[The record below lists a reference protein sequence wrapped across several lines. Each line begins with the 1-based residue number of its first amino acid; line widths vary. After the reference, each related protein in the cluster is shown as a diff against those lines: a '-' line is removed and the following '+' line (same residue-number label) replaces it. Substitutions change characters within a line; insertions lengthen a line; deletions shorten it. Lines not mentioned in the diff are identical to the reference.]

1 MRTVSFMKTGFL
13 IIAMLLT
20 ACASNPQQ
28 TPEQQVAQ
36 RAEARWK
43 RLIAKDYQQAWE
55 YLMPSYRN
63 LVSPQDYGKRF
74 GSAGAWTNAIIHE
87 VTCEPSVC
95 KVKVRVTTKMR
106 VPLFAAKIPEVNT
119 YVDERWVREDGQWW
133 LYEKL

>member
-1 MRTVSFMKTGFL
+1 
-13 IIAMLLT
+13 
-20 ACASNPQQ
+20 
-28 TPEQQVAQ
+28 
-36 RAEARWK
+36 
-43 RLIAKDYQQAWE
+43 
-55 YLMPSYRN
+55 MPSYRN

-95 KVKVRVTTKMR
+95 KVKVRITTKMR

>member
-87 VTCEPSVC
+87 VICEPSVC
-95 KVKVRVTTKMR
+95 KVKVRITTKIH